1 MSTLPTIRDRR
12 SLVQEWIRRFVA
24 YTDSITWFGPTS
36 VMRAWAEATAG
47 LVEGAYLLYVAL
59 LKRVTLMAS
68 SGDALTQVATERGT
82 PRLAEQAAKLLV
94 IFAPETAKVSLI
106 TLGPPDILDVDDA
119 SPFSVGDTIRVRN
132 GDGTVTEIVTI
143 GGIAGNSITLTG
155 ALVNAYNPAVDDVAI
170 LVRVLVPANTQI
182 ATSTGVVFETL
193 DDLYT
198 SDANPVLDGEST
210 FVGLADKA
218 WCECTTKGAAGNIEP
233 LAVTDLV
240 TPIAGVKAVSNPEAG
255 TGGGDTESDFD
266 LKYRTMHRPTVANQ
280 ETHAWIETLAKEGNA
295 DVLRALKVTSTTVG
309 TMAAKVLNRNGGT
322 FSAAEL
328 TALEAY
334 FEQRVRSYM
343 LVSLDNVTLTAV
355 EVEAVITL
363 DPDYD
368 LATVGKAAAAALA
381 AFLDYRKWEFGTDVD
396 EADLLTIVNTTA
408 GVATLETASFLPA
421 AQVSVDDDS
430 LPVLVRL
437 SLQDAD
443 TGDTWNADLAV
454 SF

>member
-1 MSTLPTIRDRR
+1 MSLPTIRDRR

-36 VMRAWAEATAG
+36 VMRAWAVSTAG

-68 SGDALTQVATERGT
+68 SGEALTQVATERGT

-94 IFAPETAKVSLI
+94 VFSPDTATVSLI
-106 TLGPPDILDVDDA
+106 TLGPPDVLDVDDA
-119 SPFSVGDTIRVRN
+119 SPFQVGQDIRIRN
-132 GDGTVTEIVTI
+132 GDGSVTEVVTI
-143 GGIAGNSITLTG
+143 GAIAGNSIELTG
-155 ALVNAYNPAVDDVAI
+155 ALVNAYNPAVETVVI
-170 LVRVLVPANTQI
+170 LARVEVPAGTEI
-182 ATSTGVVFETL
+182 ATTVGVTFATL
-193 DDLYT
+193 DSFFT

-218 WCECTTKGAAGNIEP
+218 WSECTTKGAAGNIEP
-233 LAVTDLV
+233 GAVTELV
-240 TPIAGVKAVSNPEAG
+240 TPVVGVKAVSNPEAG
-255 TGGGDTESDFD
+255 TGGADEESDFD
-266 LKYRTMHRPTVANQ
+266 LKQRTMARPTVANQ
-280 ETHAWIETLAKEGNA
+280 ETHTWIEALAREGNA

-309 TMAAKVLNRNGGT
+309 TMAAKVLHRNGGT
-322 FSAAEL
+322 FSATEL

-334 FEQRVRSYM
+334 FNQRVRSYM
-343 LVSLDNVTLTAV
+343 LVELDNITLTAV

-368 LATVGKAAAAALA
+368 LASVGKAAAAALA
-381 AFLDYRKWEFGTDVD
+381 AFLDYRKWEFGGAVD
-396 EADLLTIVNTTA
+396 EADLLTIVNTTP
-408 GVATLETASFLPA
+408 GVSTLETATFLPA
-421 AQVSVDDDS
+421 AQVTVAADS

-454 SF
+454 NF